1 MNVFVPNTKEDI
13 LKNVRNRTVFLSY
26 YGSPKTAWLQTFFR
40 ISSFVFRTNTG
51 LRVSKWWQNFIFV
64 SLISVIIL
72 GQLGVRVCRACPSHT
87 VSCSQFPCGA
97 HAVFTCSG
105 TCSTSLRNL
114 TLLVLIDISWAADDV
129 VTSERPMEHYPAC
142 KPAHTHSQQL
152 VFRPK
157 NNPTDDLWEE
167 LMKTPGYPLY

>member
-26 YGSPKTAWLQTFFR
+26 YGSPKTLQTFFR
-40 ISSFVFRTNTG
+40 KSFVFRTNTG

-87 VSCSQFPCGA
+87 VSCSQFLVEHTLCS
-97 HAVFTCSG
+97 HAQGRAAPPSETWPF
-105 TCSTSLRNL
+105 L
-114 TLLVLIDISWAADDV
+114 SW
-129 VTSERPMEHYPAC
+129 SIYPEPRMMSWHQRGRWNTTPRANR
-142 KPAHTHSQQL
+142 HTHTL
-152 VFRPK
+152 
-157 NNPTDDLWEE
+157 NN
-167 LMKTPGYPLY
+167 